1 MRGLAGYQWPKGTAM
16 ATILH
21 LPIKNARPPNQSTT
35 TAGRGMA
42 EIVIFPGIRY
52 EYWDE
57 PVASPVAVA
66 TEQTSA
72 PDKPKRRRN

>member
-1 MRGLAGYQWPKGTAM
+1 M

-21 LPIKNARPPNQSTT
+21 LPVKSLRPPNQNTT
-35 TAGRGMA
+35 TTGRGMA

-57 PVASPVAVA
+57 PAASPAAVA
-66 TEQTSA
+66 TKQASA